1 MTREIDMATWA
12 RREHYAFFA
21 PMSHPFYSL
30 TIPMDVAPL
39 RRRCREEGL
48 PFYPA
53 MIFGVTKAMEGV
65 EAFLCKDRNGV
76 IVRHDRLV
84 PSFTDLKPGSDLFH
98 IVTLE
103 AGEDLADFCCRAKA
117 VSAAQRELITAGPWA
132 ADELI
137 YFTCQPW
144 FPVTALT
151 NERDVVPWDSVPRVS
166 WGRWEEQGDR
176 LVLGLSLELNHR
188 LLDGVHVGK
197 FYRRLCDWMESL

>member
-1 MTREIDMATWA
+1 MTREIDREHWE

-30 TIPMDVAPL
+30 TFPVDVTPL
-39 RRRCREEGL
+39 RQRCKREGL

-53 MIFGVTKAMEGV
+53 MVFAVTKAMEQV
-65 EAFLCKDRNGV
+65 EAFLYKDRNGA

-84 PSFTDLKPGSDLFH
+84 PSFTDLKKGSELFH

-103 AGEDLADFCCRAKA
+103 AGEDLSDFCRRAKA
-117 VSAAQRELITAGPWA
+117 ASEAQTEFLPTGPWA
-132 ADELI
+132 EDELI
-137 YFTCQPW
+137 YFTCLPW
-144 FPVTALT
+144 FPITSLT
-151 NERDVVPWDSVPRVS
+151 NERDMVPWDSVPRVS

-176 LVLGLSLELNHR
+176 TMLSLSLELNHR

-197 FYRRLCDWMESL
+197 FYQTLCDWMEKG